1 MTEGRAAVEVAMDIA
16 QIDSFYGELQVLRK
30 ATLKLYDAEVVAL
43 FGPNGHGKSTLL
55 KAIAGIHPAVSGSIT
70 YRGEQ
75 IVKLP
80 SEKIVE
86 MGIAYIPEARN
97 LFNDMTVLENLRLG
111 AYNRKARGKV
121 EDNLNYVFALF
132 PRLEERNDQIAS
144 TLSGGESRML
154 AVGRGLMS
162 GASLLLIDEPSIGLS
177 PIMKKVV
184 FGAIETIKRETDLT
198 VLIVE
203 QEIGY
208 PLKLADRVYLLKKG
222 QVVMEKPAA
231 EITKAEIETAYF

>member
-1 MTEGRAAVEVAMDIA
+1 MTEGQAAVKVAMDIV

-30 ATLKLYDAEVVAL
+30 ATLRLFDGEVVAL

-75 IVKLP
+75 IVKRP

-121 EDNLNYVFALF
+121 EDNLDYVFALF

-177 PIMKKVV
+177 PIMKKIV
-184 FGAIETIKRETDLT
+184 FGAIDKIKRETDLT

-203 QEIGY
+203 QEVGY

-231 EITKAEIETAYF
+231 EITKAEIEKAYF

>member
-1 MTEGRAAVEVAMDIA
+1 MNEDQAAVKVAMDIE

-30 ATLKLYDAEVVAL
+30 ATLRLYDGEVVAL

-55 KAIAGIHPAVSGSIT
+55 KAIAGIHPAVTGSIT
-70 YRGEQ
+70 YMGEQ
-75 IVKLP
+75 IAALP

-111 AYNRKARGKV
+111 AYNRKARGRVK
-121 EDNLNYVFALF
+121 DNLNNVFALF

-177 PIMKKVV
+177 PIMKKAV
-184 FGAIETIKRETDLT
+184 FGAVETIKRETDLT

-203 QEIGY
+203 QEVDY

-222 QVVMEKPAA
+222 QVVMEKPAG
-231 EITKAEIETAYF
+231 EITKAEIEKAYF